1 MNALGAT
8 VQADRTTSADRTAY
22 AAVLMTGGAVGAR
35 GEGVGSTSG
44 AVGRRDGGVGTERRA
59 TEVLAQR
66 QVVERRTGALV
77 QVATMT
83 SHKHNAHNLL
93 SNETIAGWMV
103 GECYRSYLGRSRVW
117 TGLTGANLSKN
128 RCWMRSRS
136 CRTHVCFTSNDEP

>member
-8 VQADRTTSADRTAY
+8 VQADRTTSADRTAHS
-22 AAVLMTGGAVGAR
+22 AVLMTGGAVGAR

-44 AVGRRDGGVGTERRA
+44 AVGRRDGRVGTERRA

-83 SHKHNAHNLL
+83 SHTHNAHNL
-93 SNETIAGWMV
+93 
-103 GECYRSYLGRSRVW
+103 
-117 TGLTGANLSKN
+117 
-128 RCWMRSRS
+128 
-136 CRTHVCFTSNDEP
+136 